1 MTLAFIPMESQ
12 GQYGIGDMRMQSHF
26 NASSRKDQPLWVF
39 AASLYP
45 TQLNPQVFFSLSV
58 KVFNFFINIYFI
70 NLLYTCFMPT
80 ILPVTK
86 DRKISNLNEDYLI
99 YCSQGTV

>member
-45 TQLNPQVFFSLSV
+45 TQLNPQVFFFLFQWRYSIFLLT
-58 KVFNFFINIYFI
+58 FI
-70 NLLYTCFMPT
+70 
-80 ILPVTK
+80 
-86 DRKISNLNEDYLI
+86 S
-99 YCSQGTV
+99 